1 MFNAHYLLHFIHVT
15 ERNIRIDGGRIM
27 IEEDQRIIVILF
39 SFKTVHKV
47 IEYMYIKVRLLRYEV
62 GWLLVDR
69 IALVHNACIKIHLYV
84 HKLYNSDFF
93 QTQVFFP
100 GRENSLNEV
109 NVDAITCTGLFSP
122 PGSNK
127 HQVFGN

>member
-47 IEYMYIKVRLLRYEV
+47 IEYMYIKARLLRYEV
-62 GWLLVDR
+62 G
-69 IALVHNACIKIHLYV
+69 
-84 HKLYNSDFF
+84 
-93 QTQVFFP
+93 
-100 GRENSLNEV
+100 
-109 NVDAITCTGLFSP
+109 
-122 PGSNK
+122 
-127 HQVFGN
+127 